1 VFFFGGILFALLVT
15 EKNNISDDKSDSNHG
30 KWREIPGTAEKRDS
44 EQTMRKV
51 TGMTT
56 KIKKQ

>member
-1 VFFFGGILFALLVT
+1 MLFLSQK
-15 EKNNISDDKSDSNHG
+15 KNDISDDKSDSNHG

>member
-1 VFFFGGILFALLVT
+1 MDNGGIPRT
-15 EKNNISDDKSDSNHG
+15 M
-30 KWREIPGTAEKRDS
+30 EKRDS

>member
-1 VFFFGGILFALLVT
+1 VNQLLVISLLPRSPNVLFLQFV
-15 EKNNISDDKSDSNHG
+15 NNGGRPK
-30 KWREIPGTAEKRDS
+30 IPGTAEKRDS